1 VTVQNSLF
9 AHARKLKQVAYIGTL
24 LTAASS
30 CGEQVSARA
39 EADALMT
46 SLHAVSD
53 ESSFVDR
60 SAALERLNQLALHF
74 APHIQ
79 TREVCSAAHK
89 GLLEAEIAQTE
100 ARRALAGVSA
110 SVSEAGP
117 QANPPK
123 LERAQAESIAA
134 DIERSTRALATAK
147 ERFPECEKAM
157 RGLLREAR

>member
-1 VTVQNSLF
+1 VTVQNSPRTRLW
-9 AHARKLKQVAYIGTL
+9 KLQQLACIGAVCV
-24 LTAASS
+24 AASG
-30 CGEQVSARA
+30 CGEQASARA
-39 EADALMT
+39 EADALVT

-53 ESSFVDR
+53 EGSFVDR
-60 SAALERLNQLALHF
+60 SAALERLNQLPLHF

-79 TREVCSAAHK
+79 ARDVCSAAHK

-100 ARRALAGVSA
+100 ARRALA
-110 SVSEAGP
+110 SVSEGAE

-123 LERAQAESIAA
+123 LEKVQAESIAA
-134 DIERSTRALATAK
+134 DIERSNRALATAK

>member
-9 AHARKLKQVAYIGTL
+9 ACARKLKQLACIGAL
-24 LTAASS
+24 LTAAGS
-30 CGEQVSARA
+30 CGEQASARA

-46 SLHAVSD
+46 SLHDVSD

-60 SAALERLNQLALHF
+60 NVALERLNQLPLHF

-100 ARRALAGVSA
+100 ARRALA
-110 SVSEAGP
+110 SVSETCP
-117 QANPPK
+117 QANPPR
-123 LERAQAESIAA
+123 LEKAQAESIAA

>member
-1 VTVQNSLF
+1 VTVQNSPL
-9 AHARKLKQVAYIGTL
+9 AHAHAYAEKLKL
-24 LTAASS
+24 LACLGAVWIAASS
-30 CGEQVSARA
+30 CGEQASARA

-60 SAALERLNQLALHF
+60 SAALERLSQLALHF

-100 ARRALAGVSA
+100 ARRALASVSA
-110 SVSEAGP
+110 TGP
-117 QANPPK
+117 QADPPK
-123 LERAQAESIAA
+123 LEKVQAESIAA

-147 ERFPECEKAM
+147 ERFPQCEKAM
-157 RGLLREAR
+157 RGLIRESR